1 MPQFDPV
8 LHYFL
13 KNDVEL
19 IIKDHPKK
27 KDIPKKEEKL
37 RNGGNTKNSDD
48 PIKMTQKCGIPQIED
63 KKTNKTPKNWR
74 QLKNKHLPLLPHNLW
89 LFPLTT
95 TARMNF
101 DW

>member
-1 MPQFDPV
+1 MQKISPIWPCLAPFGPVWHCMPQFDPV

-63 KKTNKTPKNWR
+63 KKTNKTPKN
-74 QLKNKHLPLLPHNLW
+74 
-89 LFPLTT
+89 
-95 TARMNF
+95 
-101 DW
+101 